1 MNISLSGLENDFQKI
16 GHDLT
21 DREAIEEVKQY
32 LYYIIMIHVPLARFW
47 MMSMGYALNRHN
59 HRIEHVPTATS
70 EGLGSNEKNWS
81 SGIFF
86 Y

>member
-32 LYYIIMIHVPLARFW
+32 LYYYDSRAI
-47 MMSMGYALNRHN
+47 
-59 HRIEHVPTATS
+59 
-70 EGLGSNEKNWS
+70 S
-81 SGIFF
+81 SILDDVYGICFK
-86 Y
+86 

>member
-1 MNISLSGLENDFQKI
+1 
-16 GHDLT
+16 
-21 DREAIEEVKQY
+21 
-32 LYYIIMIHVPLARFW
+32 MIHVPLARFW